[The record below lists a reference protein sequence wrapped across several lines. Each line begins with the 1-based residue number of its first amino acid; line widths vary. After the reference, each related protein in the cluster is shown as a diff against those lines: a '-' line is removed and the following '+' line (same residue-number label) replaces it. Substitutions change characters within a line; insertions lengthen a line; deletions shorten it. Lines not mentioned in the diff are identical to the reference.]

1 MPASN
6 CSDCIALLKCRNSL
20 LAKFPKVWAMPLISS
35 MVWILVAATQLFAQ
49 QSFDL
54 DQFFHRAFL
63 QREFQPKSFG
73 PARWLNEGEAYATLE
88 PSPSFSGSSELVR
101 YDTATGKREVLIAAS
116 DLIPAGTKDP
126 LHMENY
132 DWSRDMSRVLIYTN
146 SRKVWRANTR
156 GDYWVFD
163 RRGKSLR
170 KLGGDASPSTLMFAK
185 FSPDGSRV
193 AYVRANNIYVESAQT
208 GETIQLTHDGSET
221 IINGTSDWVYEEEF
235 FLRDAFRWSPD
246 GKRIAY
252 WQFNTSGVRKFGLVY
267 NVGAPYDVLTH
278 IPYPEYGLYPQIKE
292 IAYPEPGTP
301 NSLVRAGVIS
311 AEGGVTTWLQVL
323 GDPTNSYIAR
333 MEWAGDSNTLV
344 LQHLNRLQNTNDV
357 LLADASNGFVQ
368 PVYRD
373 HDSAWVDV
381 VDHLQWLH
389 EGKEF
394 LWLSEQ
400 DGWRRAYL
408 ISRDGKQVRPITP
421 GNSDV
426 IQVVGTTPQED
437 WLYYLASPDNAT
449 QRYLYRTKLDGGGK
463 AERLT
468 PANQPGMHSYQFSS
482 DFHWAIHSYSRF
494 DSPPVTD
501 LVSVPD
507 HRVTRVLEDNA
518 ALRANPKEF
527 LSRPTEFIH
536 VDIGDGV
543 ALDGWMMKP
552 RNFDAARKYPVLVYV
567 YGEPA
572 GQTVVDAWEGESG
585 VFHRAMTESGYLV
598 VSVDNRGTP
607 APKGRA
613 WRKIVYGSVGVLSS
627 VEQTKALQV
636 LERTYPFMDANRIA
650 VWGWSGGG
658 SNTLNLMFRSPDVYK
673 TGMSV
678 APVADQRLYDTIY
691 QERYMGIPQ
700 DNSEGYRRGSPINF
714 AEGLRGKLLI
724 VHSPGDDNVHY
735 QGTELLIN
743 RLVELGKPFD
753 FMEYPGR
760 THSLAEGKG
769 THYHLYS
776 LLARYLL
783 EHVTPGPLQE

>member
-6 CSDCIALLKCRNSL
+6 CSDCIFLPKYRNPLLG
-20 LAKFPKVWAMPLISS
+20 KFLRVWAIALISS
-35 MVWILVAATQLFAQ
+35 MVWLLVAATRLFAQ

-54 DQFFHRAFL
+54 DQFFRKAFL
-63 QREFQPKSFG
+63 QHEFQPKSFG
-73 PARWLNEGEAYATLE
+73 PARWFSGGDAYATLE
-88 PSPSFSGSSELVR
+88 PSSSFSGASELAR

-116 DLIPAGTKDP
+116 DLIPTGSKDP
-126 LHMENY
+126 IHIENY
-132 DWSRDMSRVLIYTN
+132 DWSGDMSRVLIYTN

-193 AYVRANNIYVESAQT
+193 AYVRANNIYVESAQK

-252 WQFNTSGVRKFGLVY
+252 WQFNTSGVRKFGLLY
-267 NVGAPYDVLTH
+267 NVGAPYDVVTH

-292 IAYPEPGTP
+292 IAYPEPGTA
-301 NSLVRAGVIS
+301 NSLVRAGVVS
-311 AEGGVTTWLQVL
+311 SDGGVTTWLQVP
-323 GDPTNSYIAR
+323 GDPTNNYIAR

-357 LLADASNGFVQ
+357 LLADANSGSVQ
-368 PVYRD
+368 PIYRD

-381 VDHLQWLH
+381 VEHLQWFH

-394 LWLSEQ
+394 LWVSEQ

-408 ISRDGKQVRPITP
+408 VSRDGKQVRPITP

-426 IQVVGTTPQED
+426 IQLVGTTPQED

-449 QRYLYRTKLDGGGK
+449 QRYLYRSKLDGGGK

-468 PANQPGMHSYQFSS
+468 PANQPGMHSYQFSP

-507 HRVTRVLEDNA
+507 HRMTRVLEDNT
-518 ALRANPKEF
+518 ALRANLKDF

-543 ALDGWMMKP
+543 TLDGWMMKP
-552 RNFDAARKYPVLVYV
+552 RNFDPARKYPVLVYV

-572 GQTVVDAWEGESG
+572 GQTVVDAWEGERG

-627 VEQTKALQV
+627 AEQTKALQV
-636 LERTYPFMDANRIA
+636 LERTYPFIDARRIA

-673 TGMSV
+673 VGMSV

-700 DNSEGYRRGSPINF
+700 DNSEGYRMGSPINF

-769 THYHLYS
+769 THYHVYS

-783 EHVTPGPLQE
+783 EHTTPGPLRE

>member
-6 CSDCIALLKCRNSL
+6 CSDCIFLPKYRNPLLG
-20 LAKFPKVWAMPLISS
+20 KFLRVWAIALISS
-35 MVWILVAATQLFAQ
+35 MVWILVAATRLFAQ

-54 DQFFHRAFL
+54 DQFFRRAFL
-63 QREFQPKSFG
+63 QHEFQPKSFG
-73 PARWLNEGEAYATLE
+73 PARWFSGGDAYATLE
-88 PSPSFSGSSELVR
+88 PSSSFSGASELAR

-116 DLIPAGTKDP
+116 DLIPTGSKDP
-126 LHMENY
+126 IHIENY
-132 DWSRDMSRVLIYTN
+132 DWSGDMSRVLIYTN

-221 IINGTSDWVYEEEF
+221 IINGTTDWVYEEEF

-252 WQFNTSGVRKFGLVY
+252 WQFNTSGVRKFGLLY
-267 NVGAPYDVLTH
+267 NVGAPYEVLTH

-292 IAYPEPGTP
+292 IAYPEPGTA
-301 NSLVRAGVIS
+301 NSLVRAGVVS
-311 AEGGVTTWLQVL
+311 SDGGVTTWLQVP
-323 GDPTNSYIAR
+323 GDPTNNYIAR

-357 LLADASNGFVQ
+357 LLADANNGTVQ
-368 PVYRD
+368 PVYGD

-381 VDHLQWLH
+381 VEHLKWLH
-389 EGKEF
+389 GGKEF

-408 ISRDGKQVRPITP
+408 VSRDGKQIRPITP

-426 IQVVGTTPQED
+426 IQLVGTTPQED

-449 QRYLYRTKLDGGGK
+449 QRYLYRSKLVGGGK

-468 PANQPGMHSYQFSS
+468 PANQPGMHSYQFSP

-507 HRVTRVLEDNA
+507 HRMTRVLEDNT
-518 ALRANPKEF
+518 ALRANLKDF

-543 ALDGWMMKP
+543 TLDGWMMKP
-552 RNFDAARKYPVLVYV
+552 RNFDPARKYPVLVYV

-572 GQTVVDAWEGESG
+572 GQTVLDAWEGESG

-673 TGMSV
+673 VGMSV

-700 DNSEGYRRGSPINF
+700 DNSEGYRMGSPINF

-769 THYHLYS
+769 THYHVYS

-783 EHVTPGPLQE
+783 EHTTPGPLRE

>member
-6 CSDCIALLKCRNSL
+6 CSDCIFLPKYRNPLLG
-20 LAKFPKVWAMPLISS
+20 KFLRVWAIPLISS
-35 MVWILVAATQLFAQ
+35 MVWILVAATRLFAQ

-54 DQFFHRAFL
+54 DQFFRRAFL
-63 QREFQPKSFG
+63 QHEFQPKSFG

-88 PSPSFSGSSELVR
+88 PSSSFSGASELAR
-101 YDTATGKREVLIAAS
+101 YDMATGKSEVLIAAS
-116 DLIPAGTKDP
+116 DLIPSGSKDP
-126 LHMENY
+126 LHIENY
-132 DWSRDMSRVLIYTN
+132 DWSGDMSRVLIYTN

-252 WQFNTSGVRKFGLVY
+252 WQFNTSGVRKFGLLY
-267 NVGAPYDVLTH
+267 NVGAPYEVLTH

-292 IAYPEPGTP
+292 IAYPEPGTA
-301 NSLVRAGVIS
+301 NSSVRAGVVS
-311 AEGGVTTWLQVL
+311 SDGGVTTWLQVP
-323 GDPTNSYIAR
+323 GDPTNNYIAR

-357 LLADASNGFVQ
+357 LLADANSGSVQ
-368 PVYRD
+368 PIYRD

-381 VDHLQWLH
+381 VEHLQWLH
-389 EGKEF
+389 GGKEF

-408 ISRDGKQVRPITP
+408 VSRDGKQVRPITP

-426 IQVVGTTPQED
+426 IQLVGTTPQED

-449 QRYLYRTKLDGGGK
+449 QRYLYRSKLDGGGK

-468 PANQPGMHSYQFSS
+468 PANQPGMHSYQFSP

-501 LVSVPD
+501 LVTVPD

-518 ALRANPKEF
+518 ALRANLKDF

-543 ALDGWMMKP
+543 TLDGWMMKP
-552 RNFDAARKYPVLVYV
+552 RNFDPARKYPVLVYV

-572 GQTVVDAWEGESG
+572 GQTVLDAWEGESG

-673 TGMSV
+673 AGMSV

-700 DNSEGYRRGSPINF
+700 DNSEGYRMGSPINF

-769 THYHLYS
+769 THYHVYS

-783 EHVTPGPLQE
+783 EHVTPGPLRE

>member
-6 CSDCIALLKCRNSL
+6 CSDCISLLKCRNSL
-20 LAKFPKVWAMPLISS
+20 LGKFLKVWAIPLISS

-54 DQFFHRAFL
+54 DQFFRRAFL
-63 QREFQPKSFG
+63 EREFQPKSFG

-88 PSPSFSGSSELVR
+88 PSSSFSGSSELVR

-116 DLIPAGTKDP
+116 ELIPSSSKDP
-126 LHMENY
+126 LHIENY
-132 DWSRDMSRVLIYTN
+132 DWSRDMSQVLIYTN

-267 NVGAPYDVLTH
+267 NVGAPFDVLTH
-278 IPYPEYGLYPQIKE
+278 IPYPQYGLYPQIKE

-333 MEWAGDSNTLV
+333 MEWAEDSNTLV

-357 LLADASNGFVQ
+357 LLADASSGSVQ

-381 VDHLQWLH
+381 VDHLQWLRG
-389 EGKEF
+389 GKEF

-408 ISRDGKQVRPITP
+408 VSRDGKQVRPITP

-463 AERLT
+463 AERT
-468 PANQPGMHSYQFSS
+468 
-482 DFHWAIHSYSRF
+482 W
-494 DSPPVTD
+494 
-501 LVSVPD
+501 
-507 HRVTRVLEDNA
+507 
-518 ALRANPKEF
+518 
-527 LSRPTEFIH
+527 
-536 VDIGDGV
+536 
-543 ALDGWMMKP
+543 
-552 RNFDAARKYPVLVYV
+552 
-567 YGEPA
+567 
-572 GQTVVDAWEGESG
+572 
-585 VFHRAMTESGYLV
+585 
-598 VSVDNRGTP
+598 
-607 APKGRA
+607 
-613 WRKIVYGSVGVLSS
+613 
-627 VEQTKALQV
+627 
-636 LERTYPFMDANRIA
+636 
-650 VWGWSGGG
+650 
-658 SNTLNLMFRSPDVYK
+658 
-673 TGMSV
+673 
-678 APVADQRLYDTIY
+678 
-691 QERYMGIPQ
+691 
-700 DNSEGYRRGSPINF
+700 
-714 AEGLRGKLLI
+714 
-724 VHSPGDDNVHY
+724 
-735 QGTELLIN
+735 
-743 RLVELGKPFD
+743 
-753 FMEYPGR
+753 
-760 THSLAEGKG
+760 
-769 THYHLYS
+769 
-776 LLARYLL
+776 
-783 EHVTPGPLQE
+783 

>member
-1 MPASN
+1 
-6 CSDCIALLKCRNSL
+6 
-20 LAKFPKVWAMPLISS
+20 
-35 MVWILVAATQLFAQ
+35 MVWILVAATRLFAQ

-54 DQFFHRAFL
+54 DQFFRRAFL
-63 QREFQPKSFG
+63 QHEFQPKSFG
-73 PARWLNEGEAYATLE
+73 PARWFSGGDAYATLE
-88 PSPSFSGSSELVR
+88 PSSSFSGASELAR

-116 DLIPAGTKDP
+116 DLIPTGSKDP
-126 LHMENY
+126 IHIENY
-132 DWSRDMSRVLIYTN
+132 DWSGDMSRVLIYTN

-221 IINGTSDWVYEEEF
+221 IINGTTDWVYEEEF

-252 WQFNTSGVRKFGLVY
+252 WQFNTSGVRKFGLLY
-267 NVGAPYDVLTH
+267 NVGAPYEVLTH

-292 IAYPEPGTP
+292 IAYPEPGTA
-301 NSLVRAGVIS
+301 NSSVRAGVVS
-311 AEGGVTTWLQVL
+311 SDGGVTTWLQIP

-357 LLADASNGFVQ
+357 LLADANSGSVQ
-368 PVYRD
+368 PIYRD

-381 VDHLQWLH
+381 VEHLKWLH
-389 EGKEF
+389 GGKEF

-408 ISRDGKQVRPITP
+408 VSRDGKQIRPITP

-426 IQVVGTTPQED
+426 IQLVGTTPQED

-449 QRYLYRTKLDGGGK
+449 QRYLFRSKLDGGGK

-468 PANQPGMHSYQFSS
+468 PANKPGMHSYQFSP

-507 HRVTRVLEDNA
+507 HRMTRVLEDNA
-518 ALRANPKEF
+518 ALRANLKDF

-543 ALDGWMMKP
+543 TLDGWMMKP
-552 RNFDAARKYPVLVYV
+552 RNFDPARKYPVLVYV

-572 GQTVVDAWEGESG
+572 GQTVLDAWEGESG

-673 TGMSV
+673 VGMSV

-700 DNSEGYRRGSPINF
+700 DNSEGYRMGSPINF

-769 THYHLYS
+769 THYHVYS

-783 EHVTPGPLQE
+783 EHTTPGPLRE

>member
-6 CSDCIALLKCRNSL
+6 CSDCIFLPKYRNPLLG
-20 LAKFPKVWAMPLISS
+20 KFLRVWAIPLISS
-35 MVWILVAATQLFAQ
+35 MVWILVAATRLFAQ

-54 DQFFHRAFL
+54 DQFFRKAFL
-63 QREFQPKSFG
+63 QHEFQPKSFG

-88 PSPSFSGSSELVR
+88 PSSSLSGASELAR

-116 DLIPAGTKDP
+116 DLIPTGSKDP
-126 LHMENY
+126 IHIENY
-132 DWSRDMSRVLIYTN
+132 DWSGDMSRVLIYTN

-221 IINGTSDWVYEEEF
+221 IINGTTDWVYEEEF

-252 WQFNTSGVRKFGLVY
+252 WQFNTSGVRKFGLLY
-267 NVGAPYDVLTH
+267 NVGAPYEVLTH

-292 IAYPEPGTP
+292 IAYPEPGTA
-301 NSLVRAGVIS
+301 NSSVRAGVVS
-311 AEGGVTTWLQVL
+311 SDGGVTTWLQVP
-323 GDPTNSYIAR
+323 GDPTNNYIAR

-357 LLADASNGFVQ
+357 LLADANNGTVQ
-368 PVYRD
+368 PVYGD

-381 VDHLQWLH
+381 VEHLQWLH
-389 EGKEF
+389 GGKEF

-408 ISRDGKQVRPITP
+408 VSRDGKQVRPITP

-426 IQVVGTTPQED
+426 IQLVGTTPQED

-449 QRYLYRTKLDGGGK
+449 QRYLYRSKLDGGGK

-468 PANQPGMHSYQFSS
+468 PANQPGMHSYQFSP

-501 LVSVPD
+501 LVNVPD

-518 ALRANPKEF
+518 ALRANLKDF

-543 ALDGWMMKP
+543 TLDGWMMKP
-552 RNFDAARKYPVLVYV
+552 RNFDPARKYPVLVYV

-572 GQTVVDAWEGESG
+572 GQTVVDSWEGESG
-585 VFHRAMTESGYLV
+585 LFHRAMTESGYLV

-673 TGMSV
+673 AGMSV

-700 DNSEGYRRGSPINF
+700 DNSEGYRMGSPINF

-769 THYHLYS
+769 THYHVYS

-783 EHVTPGPLQE
+783 EHVTPGPLRE

>member
-6 CSDCIALLKCRNSL
+6 CSDCIFLPKYRNPLLG
-20 LAKFPKVWAMPLISS
+20 KFLRVWAIALISS
-35 MVWILVAATQLFAQ
+35 MVWILVAATRLFAQ

-54 DQFFHRAFL
+54 DQFFRRAFL
-63 QREFQPKSFG
+63 QHEFQPKSFG
-73 PARWLNEGEAYATLE
+73 PARWFSGGDAYATLE
-88 PSPSFSGSSELVR
+88 PSSSFSGASELAR

-116 DLIPAGTKDP
+116 DLIPTGSKDP
-126 LHMENY
+126 IHIENY
-132 DWSRDMSRVLIYTN
+132 DWSGDMSRVLIYTN

-221 IINGTSDWVYEEEF
+221 IINGTTDWVYEEEF

-252 WQFNTSGVRKFGLVY
+252 WQFNTSGVRKFGLLY
-267 NVGAPYDVLTH
+267 NVGAPYEVLTH

-292 IAYPEPGTP
+292 IAYPEPGTA
-301 NSLVRAGVIS
+301 NSLVRAGVVS
-311 AEGGVTTWLQVL
+311 SDGGVTTWLQVP
-323 GDPTNSYIAR
+323 GDPTNNYIAR

-357 LLADASNGFVQ
+357 LLADANNGTVQ
-368 PVYRD
+368 PVYGD

-381 VDHLQWLH
+381 VEHLKWLH
-389 EGKEF
+389 GGKEF

-408 ISRDGKQVRPITP
+408 VSRDGKQIRPITP

-426 IQVVGTTPQED
+426 IQLVGTTPQED

-449 QRYLYRTKLDGGGK
+449 QRYLFRSKLDGGGK

-468 PANQPGMHSYQFSS
+468 PANKPGMHSYQFSP

-507 HRVTRVLEDNA
+507 HRMTRVLEDNT
-518 ALRANPKEF
+518 ALRANLKDF

-543 ALDGWMMKP
+543 TLDGWMMKP
-552 RNFDAARKYPVLVYV
+552 RNFDPARKYPVLVYV

-572 GQTVVDAWEGESG
+572 GQTVLDAWEGESG

-673 TGMSV
+673 VGMSV

-700 DNSEGYRRGSPINF
+700 DNSEGYRMGSPINF

-769 THYHLYS
+769 THYHVYS

-783 EHVTPGPLQE
+783 EHTTPGPLRE

>member
-1 MPASN
+1 
-6 CSDCIALLKCRNSL
+6 
-20 LAKFPKVWAMPLISS
+20 
-35 MVWILVAATQLFAQ
+35 MVWILVAATRLFAQ

-54 DQFFHRAFL
+54 DQFFRRAFL
-63 QREFQPKSFG
+63 QHEFQPKSFG

-88 PSPSFSGSSELVR
+88 PSSSFSGASELAR
-101 YDTATGKREVLIAAS
+101 YDMATGKREVLIAAS
-116 DLIPAGTKDP
+116 DLIPSGSKDP
-126 LHMENY
+126 LHIENY
-132 DWSRDMSRVLIYTN
+132 DWSGDMSRVLIYTN

-156 GDYWVFD
+156 GDYWVYD

-221 IINGTSDWVYEEEF
+221 IINGTTDWVYEEEF

-252 WQFNTSGVRKFGLVY
+252 WQFNTSGVRKFGLLY
-267 NVGAPYDVLTH
+267 NVGAPYEVLTH

-292 IAYPEPGTP
+292 IAYPEPGTA
-301 NSLVRAGVIS
+301 NSSVRAGVVS
-311 AEGGVTTWLQVL
+311 SDGGVTTWLQVP
-323 GDPTNSYIAR
+323 GDPTNNYIAR

-357 LLADASNGFVQ
+357 LLADANNGTVQ
-368 PVYRD
+368 PVYGD

-381 VDHLQWLH
+381 VEHLQWLH
-389 EGKEF
+389 GGKEF

-426 IQVVGTTPQED
+426 IELLGTTPRED

-449 QRYLYRTKLDGGGK
+449 HRYLYRAKLDGGGK

-468 PANQPGMHSYQFSS
+468 PANQPGMHSYQFSP

-518 ALRANPKEF
+518 ALRANLKDF

-543 ALDGWMMKP
+543 TLDGWMMKP
-552 RNFDAARKYPVLVYV
+552 RNFDPARKYPVLVYV

-572 GQTVVDAWEGESG
+572 GQTVLDAWEGESG

-673 TGMSV
+673 AGMSV

-700 DNSEGYRRGSPINF
+700 DNSEGYRMGSPINF

-743 RLVELGKPFD
+743 RLVVLGTPFD

-769 THYHLYS
+769 THYHVYS
-776 LLARYLL
+776 LLARYPL
-783 EHVTPGPLQE
+783 EHITPGPLRE